1 MAEPSRF
8 KKKVHFGGT
17 LPPPRHRP
25 GLACGAFVLTR
36 ARGDRGPVALRGAAV
51 FQARSIWSCAS
62 PQKAI
67 VCMTALCL
75 RWRGPGKTPSNP
87 TGPARPGSA
96 AVPVAFLYSE
106 ESL

>member
-17 LPPPRHRP
+17 LPPPPTPPRAGVR
-25 GLACGAFVLTR
+25 GLCSD
-36 ARGDRGPVALRGAAV
+36 ARSGDRGPAALRDAAV
-51 FQARSIWSCAS
+51 FQAPSIWSCAS

-87 TGPARPGSA
+87 AGPARPGSA
-96 AVPVAFLYSE
+96 AAPVAFLYSE